1 MTLDAKSKAAVRRWV
16 DAAPPLSEKQK
27 DLIAS
32 VFHGALPKR
41 EGSKRT

>member
-1 MTLDAKSKAAVRRWV
+1 MTLDAKSKASVKRWV

-32 VFHGALPKR
+32 VFHGAVPEPKLDGR
-41 EGSKRT
+41 